1 MNYKKIFPVVA
12 LAALFATACD
22 DNKMEWEEMDPS
34 KEISQS
40 EIPLAMAEKISRY
53 EVLKNYTDMVIG
65 VGVDLATYMDDKNE
79 KYIKIVNENFD
90 EVVIGY
96 DMKHGAMVNSKGE
109 INFTRVD
116 AFIEKAKANDLK
128 IYGHTL
134 VWHQNQNASYLNG
147 LIAPEVIPAP
157 AGTNLL
163 DLSGLEDGSFDGWI
177 KQNPGDGIT
186 IAEGGGLGAGT
197 NAVKLVSGPS
207 SSAAYNL
214 QIISPDIPVIEG
226 HTYEIS
232 FYIKSD
238 QPGKGRI
245 SFGGLEN
252 NYPWKD
258 WLNTGSGTEAF
269 ETTSTWQQ
277 VKFTVDDFNAT
288 VFHMAF
294 DLGYLPGVTYYL
306 DVANIIVVDLDGIVE
321 PMNYLANGKFDEGI
335 EGWKKING
343 PENSVSLASPTEAYQ
358 GGGALKVEHNISEP
372 TNQWKM
378 QVQSVFTEILP
389 AGDYVVSY
397 YIKSEAAG
405 SVRCSTTGTERYQ
418 GDQTTSSTWKL
429 VEWNIVS
436 DGNITGLSFDLGAV
450 AGTYYIDNVLVTPK
464 NASPAPGLKSLKA
477 GPTYIEKTD
486 EEKTQIIGEAMENW
500 IVSMMEHYK
509 DEVHAWD
516 VVNEPMK
523 ENGSRRDGNVNDPA
537 NDEFYWVKY
546 LGDDYAVTAFKLARE
561 YGNAD
566 DVLFINDY
574 NLEHSLAKCD
584 GLIEYVQYIESK
596 GAQVDG
602 IGTQM
607 HISIDTNKENIIQMF
622 EKLAASGKKIKVTE
636 LDIKVNTDAPSADHY
651 QQQAEMYQ
659 FVVDSYKELIP
670 VDQQYGITVWGV
682 SDNAKEHEYWI
693 PDDAPNLWDAKYE
706 RKLSYKTFADGLA
719 GKDVSED
726 FTGELVN

>member
-1 MNYKKIFPVVA
+1 MITMNYKKIFPVVA

-277 VKFTVDDFNAT
+277 VKFTVDDFKAT

-294 DLGYLPGVTYYL
+294 
-306 DVANIIVVDLDGIVE
+306 
-321 PMNYLANGKFDEGI
+321 
-335 EGWKKING
+335 
-343 PENSVSLASPTEAYQ
+343 
-358 GGGALKVEHNISEP
+358 
-372 TNQWKM
+372 
-378 QVQSVFTEILP
+378 
-389 AGDYVVSY
+389 
-397 YIKSEAAG
+397 
-405 SVRCSTTGTERYQ
+405 
-418 GDQTTSSTWKL
+418 
-429 VEWNIVS
+429 
-436 DGNITGLSFDLGAV
+436 
-450 AGTYYIDNVLVTPK
+450 
-464 NASPAPGLKSLKA
+464 
-477 GPTYIEKTD
+477 
-486 EEKTQIIGEAMENW
+486 
-500 IVSMMEHYK
+500 
-509 DEVHAWD
+509 
-516 VVNEPMK
+516 
-523 ENGSRRDGNVNDPA
+523 
-537 NDEFYWVKY
+537 
-546 LGDDYAVTAFKLARE
+546 
-561 YGNAD
+561 
-566 DVLFINDY
+566 
-574 NLEHSLAKCD
+574 
-584 GLIEYVQYIESK
+584 
-596 GAQVDG
+596 
-602 IGTQM
+602 
-607 HISIDTNKENIIQMF
+607 
-622 EKLAASGKKIKVTE
+622 
-636 LDIKVNTDAPSADHY
+636 
-651 QQQAEMYQ
+651 
-659 FVVDSYKELIP
+659 
-670 VDQQYGITVWGV
+670 
-682 SDNAKEHEYWI
+682 
-693 PDDAPNLWDAKYE
+693 
-706 RKLSYKTFADGLA
+706 
-719 GKDVSED
+719 
-726 FTGELVN
+726 